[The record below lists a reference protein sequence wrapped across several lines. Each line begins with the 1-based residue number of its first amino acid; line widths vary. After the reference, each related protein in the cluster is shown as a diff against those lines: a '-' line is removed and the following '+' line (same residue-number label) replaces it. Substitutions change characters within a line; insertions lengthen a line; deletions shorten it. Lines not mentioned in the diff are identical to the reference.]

1 MKSLDIKLKNIIS
14 SNYKASD
21 FIIAD
26 AKDAD
31 MAAGIRAPGYIRE
44 NNNIGGANPIPTI
57 VTANEEPV
65 RSHPSCDL
73 ASIWTF
79 IPPIMEIMPKTNNLK
94 L

>member
-1 MKSLDIKLKNIIS
+1 MNIEIVIKVVIQITPNCPSCIMCLLSNLSETTPPKN
-14 SNYKASD
+14 
-21 FIIAD
+21 
-26 AKDAD
+26 
-31 MAAGIRAPGYIRE
+31 E

-79 IPPIMEIMPKTNNLK
+79 IPPIMEIIPKTNNLK
-94 L
+94 LRFLRD